1 MAFSLFGFSVTSLHT
16 NTESRCPILQAEDV
30 HAADL
35 MKYSCVLDS
44 LTVTDKI
51 ERELILVGAT
61 DAETNCRRGFLSAL
75 TS

>member
-1 MAFSLFGFSVTSLHT
+1 MAFFLFGYSVTSLHT
-16 NTESRCPILQAEDV
+16 NTESKFPILQAEDV

-51 ERELILVGAT
+51 ERELILVGAI
-61 DAETNCRRGFLSAL
+61 DAETNCRRGLLSAL

>member
-1 MAFSLFGFSVTSLHT
+1 MEFSLFGFSVTSLHT
-16 NTESRCPILQAEDV
+16 NTKSRYPNLQAEEV
-30 HAADL
+30 HTTDL

-51 ERELILVGAT
+51 EMELILVGAI